1 MLSSLCP
8 YCETPK
14 VLICSG
20 DRAGQSYWPIGAG
33 ILGKEAAREG
43 SGTWGRKGEKVLRHQ
58 IDVLTLHAISK
69 RQRQWRRLSL
79 QPLYFPGPDCTSL
92 PEIVSSFISGTP
104 NDSASATG
112 LAAKADKA
120 RTRPGIPTGCPEI
133 PSEGVDAAPEC
144 GRRLRVFESRFKKR
158 DSLPSRRRS
167 LPDAGLFCGKI
178 ALMELWWVS
187 HLLVNWYVY
196 LVYVFF
202 FFHGKRFFKT
212 EKMNSIDLITFY
224 RFA

>member
-120 RTRPGIPTGCPEI
+120 RTRPGAPTGCPEI
-133 PSEGVDAAPEC
+133 PSQGVDAAPAPVP
-144 GRRLRVFESRFKKR
+144 LQPIA
-158 DSLPSRRRS
+158 PSYRPTS
-167 LPDAGLFCGKI
+167 
-178 ALMELWWVS
+178 
-187 HLLVNWYVY
+187 LLVCKLTARFSALVVY
-196 LVYVFF
+196 AL
-202 FFHGKRFFKT
+202 RCCRKT
-212 EKMNSIDLITFY
+212 EFLNWILRKRISLCEGLALIAA
-224 RFA
+224 RS